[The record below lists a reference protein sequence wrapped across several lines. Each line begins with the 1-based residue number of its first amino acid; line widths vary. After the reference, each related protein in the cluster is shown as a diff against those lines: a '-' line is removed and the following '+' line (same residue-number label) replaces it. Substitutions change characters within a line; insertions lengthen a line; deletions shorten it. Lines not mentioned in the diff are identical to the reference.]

1 MLVMI
6 WPLLPSSN
14 SAVFHGVSVF
24 MGLIVS
30 LGSTSIIGNVMAGM
44 VMTYMRPFRI
54 GDYIKVGDIV
64 GEVIEKNV
72 LVTRIRTRK
81 NEIVTIQNS
90 NMLSAQT
97 SNYTEAAKEFGIIVH
112 TKVTIGYDVP
122 WQQIKEI
129 MESAALDTPGIKK
142 NPKPFMMITALD
154 DFYVEYEINAYTD
167 NSATMPRVYSELH
180 QNLLKRF
187 FEFGVE
193 IMSPHIFARR
203 DGIDTQM
210 PANYLNPDKS

>member
-1 MLVMI
+1 
-6 WPLLPSSN
+6 
-14 SAVFHGVSVF
+14 
-24 MGLIVS
+24 
-30 LGSTSIIGNVMAGM
+30 MAGM

-64 GEVIEKNV
+64 GEVIEKNI

-90 NMLSAQT
+90 NMLGAQT
-97 SNYTEAAKEFGIIVH
+97 SNYSEAAKTFGIIVH

-129 MESAALDTPGIKK
+129 MESAALDTNGIKK
-142 NPKPFMMITALD
+142 NPKPFMMTTALD

-167 NSATMPRVYSELH
+167 HSATLPRVYSELH

-187 FEFGVE
+187 FESGVE
-193 IMSPHIFARR
+193 IMSPHIYARR

-210 PANYLNPDKS
+210 PANYLYPEEAKTKNDLNKEDSL